1 MKLLA
6 VLVGATGVPACL
18 DAATLAAA
26 ALPAAFVEALHM
38 KVDPARLKTA
48 SEEIDIQML
57 RATSEGT
64 AEERALHIHQA
75 YLDWRDKAGDVSP
88 LPGWRMVVGAE
99 EDTVLREAGNADVI
113 SIVLSPENNLD
124 SSDALHACVFD
135 SGKPMFVV
143 PHDWRKGGRRS
154 FAHVMV
160 ALIDTEVT
168 RHAIAGAGPWLR
180 AAFRVTGLRVGKIE
194 DVPASHAQL
203 LSERGNE
210 CGLRCVERNEL
221 TLGAQIIAE
230 ARAAG
235 ADLLVAGA
243 FRHPAALEWLL
254 GGTTEELLRSAD
266 RTILFSH

>member
-6 VLVGATGVPACL
+6 VLVGATGVHACL

-26 ALPAAFVEALHM
+26 ALPAASIEALHV

-57 RATSEGT
+57 RATAEGT
-64 AEERALHIHQA
+64 AEERAQHIHQA
-75 YLDWRDKAGDVSP
+75 YLDWRDKAGDVWP
-88 LPGWRMVVGAE
+88 MPGWRMVVGAE

-135 SGKPMFVV
+135 SGKPVFVV
-143 PHDWRKGGRRS
+143 PHDWRKGRRRS

-160 ALIDTEVT
+160 ALSDTEAT

-180 AAFRVTGLRVGKIE
+180 AAGRVTGVRIGRIE

-203 LSERGNE
+203 LSERGSD

-243 FRHPAALEWLL
+243 FRHAAALEWLL
-254 GGTTEELLRSAD
+254 GGTTKELLRAAD
-266 RTILFSH
+266 QPILFGH